1 MVKSLA
7 PLSLVRNTNS
17 FISLKVNNMK
27 VIVLNCGSSSI
38 KYQLFDMPSAE
49 VIAKGLVDKI
59 GLKGASVKHTMS
71 NGDVLKLEGEI
82 LDHQAGIE
90 FVLGVLTH
98 KQYGCVS
105 NLNEI
110 GAVGHRVVH
119 AGEKFNGSVAIT
131 KEVIN
136 ALEECIEL
144 APLHNPPNLEG
155 IYAIN
160 KLLPEVPQ
168 VGVFDTAYHQTMEE
182 KAYLYGIP
190 YSLYE
195 KYKVRR
201 YGFHGSSHRFVSQ
214 RAAEILGHNI
224 DELKIISCHLGN
236 GASMCAIQNGKS
248 VDTSMGMT
256 PVEGLVMGTRCGDI
270 DAGALLFIADKE
282 ETSIAYTS
290 TLLNKHS
297 GILGLSGVSSDM
309 RDVETAAAEGNHRA
323 QVSLDIYHYR
333 IKKYIGAYAAA
344 MGGVDVVIFTGG
356 VGENGW
362 ETREE
367 TCQGLEFMG
376 IDFDKEKN
384 TKLRGKEALISKA
397 DSKVKVMVVPTNEE
411 LVIAQDT
418 YEIVVG

>member
-1 MVKSLA
+1 
-7 PLSLVRNTNS
+7 
-17 FISLKVNNMK
+17 
-27 VIVLNCGSSSI
+27 
-38 KYQLFDMPSAE
+38 MPSAE
-49 VIAKGLVDKI
+49 VVAKGLVDKI
-59 GLKGASVKHTMS
+59 GLKGASIKHNMS

-98 KQYGCVS
+98 KEYGCV
-105 NLNEI
+105 NDLNEI

-119 AGEKFNGSVAIT
+119 AGEKFKGSVAIT
-131 KEVIN
+131 KEVIE
-136 ALEECIEL
+136 ALEECIDL

-155 IYAIN
+155 IYAIT

-168 VGVFDTAYHQTMEE
+168 VGVFDTAYHQTMTEQ
-182 KAYLYGIP
+182 AYLYGIP

-214 RAAEILGHNI
+214 RAAEILGKKI
-224 DELKIISCHLGN
+224 EDLKIISCHLGN
-236 GASMCAIQNGKS
+236 GASMCAIQNGHS

-270 DAGALLFIADKE
+270 DAGALLYIADKE
-282 ETSIAYTS
+282 ETSIPYTS

-297 GILGLSGVSSDM
+297 GMLGLSGVSSDM
-309 RDVETAAAEGNHRA
+309 RDIETAAAEGNHRA
-323 QVSLDIYHYR
+323 QISLDIYHYR
-333 IKKYIGAYAAA
+333 IKKYVGAYAAA

-367 TCQGLEFMG
+367 VSKGLEFMG
-376 IDFDKEKN
+376 IEFDVEKN
-384 TKLRGKEALISKA
+384 TKLRGKEAIISKPG
-397 DSKVKVMVVPTNEE
+397 SKATVMVVPTNEE
-411 LVIAQDT
+411 LVIAKDT
-418 YEIVVG
+418 FEIVMA

>member
-1 MVKSLA
+1 
-7 PLSLVRNTNS
+7 
-17 FISLKVNNMK
+17 MK
-27 VIVLNCGSSSI
+27 IIVLNCGSSSI
-38 KYQLFDMPSAE
+38 KYQLFEMPSAE
-49 VIAKGLVDKI
+49 VVAKGLVDKI
-59 GLKGASVKHTMS
+59 GLKGASIKHNMA

-90 FVLGVLTH
+90 FVLGILTH
-98 KQYGCVS
+98 KEYGCVK

-119 AGEKFNGSVAIT
+119 AGEKYNTSIAIT
-131 KEVIN
+131 KEVIE
-136 ALEECIEL
+136 ALVECIDL

-155 IYAIN
+155 IYAIS

-168 VGVFDTAYHQTMEE
+168 VGVFDTAYHQTMTEQ
-182 KAYLYGIP
+182 AYLYGIP

-201 YGFHGSSHRFVSQ
+201 YGFHGSSHRFVAQ
-214 RAAEILGHNI
+214 RAAEILGKKLE
-224 DELKIISCHLGN
+224 DLKVISCHLGN

-248 VDTSMGMT
+248 MDTSMGMT
-256 PVEGLVMGTRCGDI
+256 PVEGLVMGTRSGDI
-270 DAGALLFIADKE
+270 DAGALLYIADKE
-282 ETSIAYTS
+282 EISIPYTS
-290 TLLNKHS
+290 TLINKHS

-309 RDVETAAAEGNHRA
+309 RDVETAASEGNHRA

-333 IKKYIGAYAAA
+333 IKKYLGSYAAA

-362 ETREE
+362 ETRQEVAS
-367 TCQGLEFMG
+367 GLEFMG
-376 IDFDKEKN
+376 IDFDVQKN
-384 TKLRGKEALISKA
+384 TKLRGKEAVISKQG
-397 DSKVKVMVVPTNEE
+397 SKVTVMVVPTNEE

-418 YEIVVG
+418 FEIVTA

>member
-1 MVKSLA
+1 
-7 PLSLVRNTNS
+7 
-17 FISLKVNNMK
+17 MK
-27 VIVLNCGSSSI
+27 IIVLNCGSSSI
-38 KYQLFDMPSAE
+38 KYQLFEMPSAE
-49 VIAKGLVDKI
+49 VVAKGLVDKI
-59 GLKGASVKHTMS
+59 GLKGASIKHNMA

-90 FVLGVLTH
+90 YVLGILTH
-98 KQYGCVS
+98 KEYGCVQD
-105 NLNEI
+105 LNEI

-119 AGEKFNGSVAIT
+119 AGEKFNSSVAIT
-131 KEVIN
+131 KEVID
-136 ALEECIEL
+136 ALVECIDL

-155 IYAIN
+155 IYAIS

-168 VGVFDTAYHQTMEE
+168 VGVFDTAYHQTMTEQ
-182 KAYLYGIP
+182 AYLYGIP

-214 RAAEILGHNI
+214 RAAEILGKKLE
-224 DELKIISCHLGN
+224 DLKVISCHLGN

-248 VDTSMGMT
+248 MDTSMGMT
-256 PVEGLVMGTRCGDI
+256 PVEGLVMGTRSGDI

-282 ETSIAYTS
+282 EISIPYTS
-290 TLLNKHS
+290 TLINKHS
-297 GILGLSGVSSDM
+297 GMLGLSGVSSDM
-309 RDVETAAAEGNHRA
+309 RDIETAASEGNHRA

-333 IKKYIGAYAAA
+333 IKKYLGSYAAA

-362 ETREE
+362 ETRQEVAG
-367 TCQGLEFMG
+367 GLEFMG
-376 IDFDKEKN
+376 LKFDVEKN
-384 TKLRGKEALISKA
+384 TKLRGKEAIISTP
-397 DSKVKVMVVPTNEE
+397 DSKVTVMVVPTNEE

-418 YEIVVG
+418 FEIVTS

>member
-1 MVKSLA
+1 
-7 PLSLVRNTNS
+7 
-17 FISLKVNNMK
+17 MK
-27 VIVLNCGSSSI
+27 IIVLNCGSSSI
-38 KYQLFDMPSAE
+38 KYQLFEMPSAE
-49 VIAKGLVDKI
+49 VVAKGLVDKI
-59 GLKGASVKHTMS
+59 GLKGASIKHYMA

-90 FVLGVLTH
+90 FVLGVITN
-98 KQYGCVS
+98 KEYGCVGD
-105 NLNEI
+105 LNEI

-119 AGEKFNGSVAIT
+119 AGEKYNGSVAIT
-131 KEVIN
+131 KEVIE
-136 ALEECIEL
+136 ALEECIDL

-155 IYAIN
+155 IYAIT

-168 VGVFDTAYHQTMEE
+168 VGVFDTAYHQTMTEQ
-182 KAYLYGIP
+182 AYLYGIP

-214 RAAEILGHNI
+214 RAADLLGKKI
-224 DELKIISCHLGN
+224 EDLKIISCHLGN

-270 DAGALLFIADKE
+270 DAGALLYIADKE
-282 ETSIAYTS
+282 ETSIQYTS

-297 GILGLSGVSSDM
+297 GMLGLSGVSSDM
-309 RDVETAAAEGNHRA
+309 RDIETAAAEGNHRA

-362 ETREE
+362 ETRQEVS
-367 TCQGLEFMG
+367 QGLEFMG
-376 IDFDKEKN
+376 IDFDVEKN
-384 TKLRGKEALISKA
+384 TKLRGKEAIISKPG
-397 DSKVKVMVVPTNEE
+397 SKATVMVVPTNEE
-411 LVIAQDT
+411 LVIAEDT
-418 YEIVVG
+418 YEIVTA

>member
-1 MVKSLA
+1 
-7 PLSLVRNTNS
+7 
-17 FISLKVNNMK
+17 MK
-27 VIVLNCGSSSI
+27 IIVLNCGSSSI

-49 VIAKGLVDKI
+49 VVAKGLVDKI
-59 GLKGASVKHTMS
+59 GLKGASIKHNMD

-90 FVLGVLTH
+90 FVLGILTH
-98 KQYGCVS
+98 KQYGCV
-105 NLNEI
+105 NDLNEI

-119 AGEKFNGSVAIT
+119 AGEKYNSSVAIT
-131 KEVIN
+131 DEVIE
-136 ALEECIEL
+136 ALVECIDL

-155 IYAIN
+155 IYAIT

-168 VGVFDTAYHQTMEE
+168 VAVFDTAYHQTMSEQ
-182 KAYLYGIP
+182 AYLYGIP

-214 RAAEILGHNI
+214 RAAEIIGKDI
-224 DELKIISCHLGN
+224 KDLKIVSCHLGN

-256 PVEGLVMGTRCGDI
+256 PVEGLVMGTRSGDL
-270 DAGALLFIADKE
+270 DAGALLYIADKE
-282 ETSIAYTS
+282 EISIPYTS
-290 TLLNKHS
+290 TLINKHS

-309 RDVETAAAEGNHRA
+309 RDVETVAAEGNHRA
-323 QVSLDIYHYR
+323 KVSLDIYHYR
-333 IKKYIGAYAAA
+333 IKKYLGSYAAA

-362 ETREE
+362 ETRQEVCE
-367 TCQGLEFMG
+367 SLEFMG
-376 IDFDKEKN
+376 LEFDVAKN
-384 TKLRGKEALISKA
+384 TKLRGKEAIISKTG
-397 DSKVKVMVVPTNEE
+397 SKVTVMVVPTNEE
-411 LVIAQDT
+411 LIIAEDT
-418 YEIVVG
+418 FEIVTA

>member
-1 MVKSLA
+1 
-7 PLSLVRNTNS
+7 
-17 FISLKVNNMK
+17 MK
-27 VIVLNCGSSSI
+27 IIVLNCGSSSI
-38 KYQLFDMPSAE
+38 KYQLFEMPSAE
-49 VIAKGLVDKI
+49 VVAKGLVDKI
-59 GLKGASVKHTMS
+59 GLKGASIKHNMA

-98 KQYGCVS
+98 KEYGCVK

-119 AGEKFNGSVAIT
+119 AGEKYNSSVAIS
-131 KEVIN
+131 KEVIE
-136 ALEECIEL
+136 ALEECIDL
-144 APLHNPPNLEG
+144 APLHNPPNLAG
-155 IYAIN
+155 IYAIT

-168 VGVFDTAYHQTMEE
+168 VGVFDTAYHQTMSEQ
-182 KAYLYGIP
+182 AYLYGIP

-214 RAAEILGHNI
+214 RAADFLGKKI
-224 DELKIISCHLGN
+224 EDLKIISCHLGN

-270 DAGALLFIADKE
+270 DAGALLYIADKE
-282 ETSIAYTS
+282 ETSIPYTS

-323 QVSLDIYHYR
+323 KVALDIYHYR
-333 IKKYIGAYAAA
+333 IKKYLGSYAAA

-362 ETREE
+362 ETRQEVS
-367 TCQGLEFMG
+367 TGLEFMG
-376 IDFDKEKN
+376 IDFDITKN
-384 TKLRGKEALISKA
+384 TKLRGKDAIISKP
-397 DSKVKVMVVPTNEE
+397 DSKVTVMVVPTNEE
-411 LVIAQDT
+411 LVIANDT
-418 YEIVVG
+418 YEIVTA